1 MEHLNKDVLGVI
13 LRQLP
18 PYMVPMMASMRTFHY
33 AAIAY
38 MKEMRYGIFNAL
50 HDLTTAARSDYA
62 GHVNLLEWYMGKSKT
77 KGVHPALSGQI
88 EAADEPVLKLYF
100 AHGFHQMVREY
111 DIAHRLIM
119 AFKLIVDQY
128 SNEWYQ
134 YRGLKWMQMVEDD
147 FDSIVKYANEK
158 LSPSVPMTAA
168 SVIECLRL
176 VVDIRIDDDIWSDQ
190 RDEMISFDNGISL
203 VENHK
208 RIFVTSYPG
217 TRSRVTCGNEYRKVV
232 KDIKNNWYL
241 SMFKGAADAEYAFEV
256 MKEWMTVS
264 WEHRLPTFIAVDDEE
279 KALDFF
285 KSLFGDYF
293 YPIADKYD
301 GRDDDWQRVG
311 VVRRSITDELREF
324 CNNAIYL
331 SGTIPVNV
339 TKAHVFTM
347 FFGHLTEP
355 ITKKQCTAFWSRIM
369 AAKILRWARCR
380 RVEVV
385 APHHQKK
392 IIAFLDR
399 NVIRKEGS
407 FLTMTDIYRRF
418 VDEPIAGFPYLSQND
433 LTTILLRFCIF
444 EEDSRGRSGLL
455 DCALSKL
462 L

>member
-1 MEHLNKDVLGVI
+1 
-13 LRQLP
+13 
-18 PYMVPMMASMRTFHY
+18 MMASMRTFHY

-38 MKEMRYGIFNAL
+38 AKEVRYGIFNAL
-50 HDLTTAARSDYA
+50 HDLTIAARSDYA

-119 AFKLIVDQY
+119 VFQLVYDADTT
-128 SNEWYQ
+128 EWYCFN
-134 YRGLKWMQMVEDD
+134 GSKWVGMDATD
-147 FDSIVKYANEK
+147 CKRLADYANEK
-158 LSPSVPMTAA
+158 WPRLDAMTAS
-168 SVIECLRL
+168 SVIDTLQRVTYLRAT
-176 VVDIRIDDDIWSDQ
+176 DCWSDQ
-190 RDEMISFDNGISL
+190 ENEMVSFDNGISL

-208 RIFVTSYPG
+208 RKFVTSHPSF
-217 TRSRVTCGNEYRKVV
+217 RSRVTCGNVYRKVTKDV
-232 KDIKNNWYL
+232 KDNWYL
-241 SMFKGAADAEYAFEV
+241 SMFKSAADAEYAFEV

-264 WEHRLPTFIAVDDEE
+264 WDHRLPTFIAVDDEA
-279 KALDFF
+279 KAVDFF
-285 KSLFGDYF
+285 KRLFGDYF
-293 YPIADKYD
+293 YHSTHKDNGP
-301 GRDDDWQRVG
+301 DDYWQRV
-311 VVRRSITDELREF
+311 VVVGRSVTDELREF
-324 CNNAIYL
+324 RNDMTYL

-355 ITKKQCTAFWSRIM
+355 VTKKQCTAFWSRIM
-369 AAKILRWARCR
+369 TAKILRWARCR

-392 IIAFLDR
+392 IVAFLDR

-407 FLTMTDIYRRF
+407 FLTMIDIYRRF

-444 EEDSRGRSGLL
+444 EEDSRGRSGLP